1 MTESSN
7 SQTLKRKSEDT
18 WHIEKVFVLSN
29 GVEKIIIS
37 NCASDPKQKTLCFL
51 NEKEEIVKEINPESY
66 IDSIKIGIK
75 ENEKLTDV
83 GSKINTFLT
92 NTEKIKTTIK
102 KEEEDTNEMVLPRG
116 SEKDM
121 QIVLETKFNEGL
133 KTVQILPMWSAL
145 KTIIKQELIISWLDL
160 ASGKICSEQIKEPTS
175 LKIELLAKK
184 IYLEFGKKYSQWIKA
199 YNPKILYEKTETTF
213 NVNDFIRNEVAMTA
227 IITKLKLNIKV

>member
-66 IDSIKIGIK
+66 MDSIKIGIK

-199 YNPKILYEKTETTF
+199 HNPKILYEKTETTF